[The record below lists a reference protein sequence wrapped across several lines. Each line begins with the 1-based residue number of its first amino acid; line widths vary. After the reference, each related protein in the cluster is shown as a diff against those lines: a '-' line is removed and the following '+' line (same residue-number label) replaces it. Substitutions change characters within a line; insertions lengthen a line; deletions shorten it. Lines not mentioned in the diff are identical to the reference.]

1 MGQLELPKLPM
12 EDPTE
17 TTYSSASLLPS
28 SPGADLKNI
37 PVKCPTSKSLPQ
49 NLLPREPRASKIQNL
64 NSYKGKRIFF
74 SFEGGGELCYVTK
87 GSFTPPKNYLNPS

>member
-49 NLLPREPRASKIQNL
+49 NLLPREPRPSKIQNL

-74 SFEGGGELCYVTK
+74 LLKVEVSFAMLQKDLLLPQRT
-87 GSFTPPKNYLNPS
+87 T